1 MTASGWGFVSLV
13 GAGPGDPELIT
24 VKGLRRL
31 REATVVVYDRLVP
44 EALLAE
50 ARGAETIAVGK
61 QPGRPGLDQEA
72 INRLLIDRARR
83 GQRVVRLKGGD
94 PFVLGRGGEEAEAL
108 AAAGVPFEVVPGVSA
123 AIAVP
128 AYAGIPVTH
137 RDHASSFLVLAG
149 SRARAGAATGGERP
163 TAVLLM
169 GMAHLREN
177 LARLVDAGYDPE
189 TPAAAI
195 HLGTTPAQR
204 VVEGELAGLAD
215 RVAAEGLTAPAVV
228 VVGGVVRL
236 RRRLRWFDPAGAA
249 GTVPGAAGWAAAPG
263 SGGVTARRPAP
274 RAEI

>member
-1 MTASGWGFVSLV
+1 MTGFVSLV

-44 EALLAE
+44 DVLVQE
-50 ARGAETIAVGK
+50 ARGAERIAVGK
-61 QPGRPGLDQEA
+61 QPGRPGPDQAA
-72 INRLLIDRARR
+72 INRLLIDRARA
-83 GQRVVRLKGGD
+83 GERVVRLKGGD

-128 AYAGIPVTH
+128 AYAGIPLTH
-137 RDHASSFLVLAG
+137 RDYASSFWVLAG
-149 SRARAGAATGGERP
+149 RRRAGRAPGEAAPP

-169 GMAHLREN
+169 GMSRLREN
-177 LARLVDAGYDPE
+177 LAELANAGYHPD

-195 HLGTTPAQR
+195 SLGTTAAQE
-204 VVEGELAGLAD
+204 VVEGTLAD
-215 RVAAEGLTAPAVV
+215 LAERVAAGGLTAPAVV
-228 VVGGVVRL
+228 VVGEVVRL
-236 RRRLRWFDPAGAA
+236 RRRLRWFDPAA
-249 GTVPGAAGWAAAPG
+249 AAAPPFG
-263 SGGVTARRPAP
+263 TRLERAAGRPGF